1 MGNYK
6 VISSDSH
13 IFEPADLWTSRIEPK
28 FKDRAPYVI
37 HRPEDDTDWWVCE
50 GMKGVSGGSGGSQAG
65 KRFEASETLTMADK
79 MENVRPGGYIPE
91 EHLKDMEL
99 DGVEASIVYPSQGLL
114 LYSVPDSE
122 LL

>member
-1 MGNYK
+1 MGNYT

-13 IFEPADLWTSRIEPK
+13 VFEPPDLWTSRTEPK

-79 MENVRPGGYIPE
+79 WKTCGR
-91 EHLKDMEL
+91 
-99 DGVEASIVYPSQGLL
+99 GVTFPRSISKTW
-114 LYSVPDSE
+114 S
-122 LL
+122 